1 MEYFYDI
8 KSLTIID
15 PPDMPIGP
23 LKVSDVTAKSA
34 ELSWKPPKDDGGKP
48 IKRYVIEQRD
58 LKRNNWYQVD
68 TVRPNTHTL
77 TLDRL
82 NEGNDYM
89 FRIIAE
95 NDEGRSQ
102 PLETTEVV
110 TPRRAPG
117 KMMPAFYVSHLL
129 VDIYNVFVC
138 LVRP

>member
-1 MEYFYDI
+1 VNFVVDDI

-95 NDEGRSQ
+95 NDEGRSLLG
-102 PLETTEVV
+102 LENN
-110 TPRRAPG
+110 
-117 KMMPAFYVSHLL
+117 
-129 VDIYNVFVC
+129 YNWC
-138 LVRP
+138 QTNTWSRE